1 MPNIRHT
8 LRSRRGLLVA
18 TAIAALATLAACDA
32 WKNDL
37 LEAPDPDV
45 IDPSSVQS
53 AAGATSV
60 RLGALARL
68 RLATVG
74 SGNAGSE
81 GTWLMGGLL
90 ADEWSTSS
98 TFVQNDEVDERQTSL
113 SNSSVDGSLRAIY
126 RVRTSA
132 NQAIGLLNKFKATP
146 ASDIGEMYFA
156 RGFSELQLALDFCN
170 GIPLSDAAGDNVVL
184 GKPLTVAE
192 VLNVAV
198 ASLDS
203 RDRVVIG
210 DRYCLGDRQPGGE
223 GRARAR
229 VDGAEPSGGRRHGS
243 GRGSDELLL
252 RCDIVELRAKTV
264 FGTKGSANAGTPIG
278 DSLEGNA
285 HNLLVK
291 NAIPFYSL
299 HDPRLP
305 ASYTISAKGDT
316 TKSQDGLTYSRTTT
330 LYNQTTSI
338 SVVNGIDARLL
349 EAEAALRNN
358 DAATMISTLNALRA
372 APQTLGTVT
381 TSPSALAPLTDP
393 GTADGRLTLLFREKA
408 LWTFSRGQRL
418 GDLRRLIRQYNKT
431 ADQVFPIGTHYRG
444 TTYGADVNLPITTG
458 ESNGNPN
465 FTACLDR
472 NA

>member
-8 LRSRRGLLVA
+8 LRSGRGLLVA
-18 TAIAALATLAACDA
+18 TIAIVGTLAACDA
-32 WKNDL
+32 WKNDV

-53 AAGATSV
+53 AAGASSV
-60 RLGALARL
+60 RLGALAKL

-74 SGNAGSE
+74 SGNAGTE
-81 GTWLMGGLL
+81 GTWLLGGLL

-132 NQAIGLLNKFKATP
+132 NQAIALLNKFKPTP

-156 RGFSELQLALDFCN
+156 RGFAELQLALDFCN

-203 RDRVVIG
+203 AIALSSASDSASVFVSRAAKIAR
-210 DRYCLGDRQPGGE
+210 
-223 GRARAR
+223 GRALMALNRPADAATA
-229 VDGAEPSGGRRHGS
+229 VAGIPTSYTYDATSSTTSQNGIWNQGLSQRRY
-243 GRGSDELLL
+243 
-252 RCDIVELRAKTV
+252 T
-264 FGTKGSANAGTPIG
+264 IG

-291 NAIPFYSL
+291 NVIPFFSL
-299 HDPRLP
+299 HDPRVP
-305 ASYTISAKGDT
+305 ANYTTSGKDT
-316 TKSQDGLTYSRTTT
+316 TKSQDGITFSRTTP

-338 SVVNGIDARLL
+338 SIVNGIDARLL

-358 DAATMISTLNALRA
+358 DAATMMSTLNALRST
-372 APQTLGTVT
+372 PQTLGTVT
-381 TSPSALAPLTDP
+381 TTASSLPPLTDP

-418 GDLRRLIRQYNKT
+418 GDLRRLIRQYSKT
-431 ADQVFPIGTHYRG
+431 ADQVFPVGTHYRG

>member
-192 VLNVAV
+192 VLTVAV

-203 RDRVVIG
+203 AIALSSATDTASVTVNRAAKVAR
-210 DRYCLGDRQPGGE
+210 
-223 GRARAR
+223 GRALMALNRPADAATA
-229 VDGAEPSGGRRHGS
+229 VAGVPTSFSYDATSSATSQNGIWNQGLSQRRY
-243 GRGSDELLL
+243 
-252 RCDIVELRAKTV
+252 T
-264 FGTKGSANAGTPIG
+264 IG

-349 EAEAALRNN
+349 EAEAALHNN